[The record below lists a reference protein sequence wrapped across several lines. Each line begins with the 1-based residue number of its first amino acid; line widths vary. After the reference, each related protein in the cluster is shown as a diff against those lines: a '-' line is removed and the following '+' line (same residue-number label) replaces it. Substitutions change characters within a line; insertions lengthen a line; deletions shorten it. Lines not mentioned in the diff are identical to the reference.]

1 MLQDQFIE
9 ILEEFLPK
17 YYTVLGQIQ
26 TGLDILEKSLLEFDK
41 ESIEIVS
48 KRFLKIFKK
57 GRNLSKEE
65 IQRIED
71 ARRLVTYEKVT
82 IGFLDAMKL
91 RGEIDVFRDPS
102 FNKTT
107 VNFSTSWKSLIFIG
121 CFGNP

>member
-48 KRFLKIFKK
+48 KRFLKIF
-57 GRNLSKEE
+57 
-65 IQRIED
+65 
-71 ARRLVTYEKVT
+71 
-82 IGFLDAMKL
+82 MK
-91 RGEIDVFRDPS
+91 
-102 FNKTT
+102 
-107 VNFSTSWKSLIFIG
+107 
-121 CFGNP
+121 